1 MSWMTEDRQ
10 LLRDIITVLRNI
22 EASVLRQEREGEII
36 VKRVDKPEYRTHK
49 QV

>member
-1 MSWMTEDRQ
+1 MTEDRQ

-22 EASVLRQEREGEII
+22 EASVLRQEREEEGEII
-36 VKRVDKPEYRTHK
+36 VKRVDKPKYRTHK